1 MSLVQRCFSSIL
13 LVKTNYLEQWS
24 KLIKI
29 GVDIIAEPLTQA
41 IICCFCQSIFPDNA
55 KIASVV
61 PVDKGKPDKY
71 DVFIYRPVSILNA
84 FSKMCEKVI
93 KNQLMPYFDKY
104 FSSFVS
110 AYRKSYSTQQVSIRL
125 FEEWRNKLDNNF
137 IIGTVFMD
145 LSKMFHCIPHSLII
159 AELATYW
166 IERETL
172 TLIYS

>member
-1 MSLVQRCFSSIL
+1 M
-13 LVKTNYLEQWS
+13 LVKTNYLKHWS

-41 IICCFCQSIFPDNA
+41 INCCFCQSIFPDNA

-93 KNQLMPYFDKY
+93 KNQFVPYFDKY
-104 FSSFVS
+104 FSSFLS

-125 FEEWRNKLDNNF
+125 FEEWRNKLDKNF
-137 IIGTVFMD
+137 IVGTVFMD
-145 LSKMFHCIPHSLII
+145 LSKVFHCIPHSLII
-159 AELATYW
+159 AELATYG